1 MDGKK
6 LKKFIASSW
15 LPILLVAVFFLRL
28 PSLFEPHSYG
38 DEGVYLTLG
47 LAIRRGLLLYRDIFD
62 NKPPLI
68 YLLAAAAGG
77 TIFWF
82 RFLLLASVMGS
93 IWFFRKLAEKIFSSP
108 SAVKAATLIF
118 AFLTTIR
125 LIEGNIA
132 NSEIFILLPVIAGFY
147 LVFHLLEQ
155 ETKNIWG
162 FFAAG
167 LALSASFLLKVPAL
181 LDFGVVFTFLIFFR
195 EKNKILHFGR
205 KEVFLLAGY
214 LLPVLLT
221 FLFFLSRGAFGPFF
235 DACFKQTFGYLFS
248 WKTGSHVFS
257 LASLVKS
264 DLLIRGIILLTGLGL
279 LFSQRKKLTLPL
291 ALIPLWFLLALFGA
305 TLSGRPYPH
314 YLIQVVPPFSLAIG
328 LLLEPQKRVKWFLV
342 AGLLGILSLSQM
354 RYHFWSYPTLSYY
367 QNFLEL
373 VTKQKS
379 REDYLAFF
387 GRETPQIYEL
397 AQFVNEST
405 LADERIF
412 VWGNQPHL
420 YALARR
426 LPVGPYTVA
435 YHIQDFHQ
443 EKAIAVLL
451 RQKLPSLIVISREPP
466 LPPAIKMVLDE
477 KYRLIKG
484 TADFTVWQKRSFE

>member
-6 LKKFIASSW
+6 LKKLADRFW
-15 LPILLVAVFFLRL
+15 LPILLVVVFLLRL
-28 PSLFEPHSYG
+28 PSLFEPYAYG
-38 DEGVYLTLG
+38 DEGVYLTVG

-77 TIFWF
+77 TMFWF

-93 IWFFRKLAEKIFSSP
+93 IWFFRKLTEKIFSSP
-108 SAVKAATLIF
+108 PAVKTATLIF

-132 NSEIFILLPVIAGFY
+132 NSEIFILFPVIAGFY
-147 LVFHLLEQ
+147 LVFRLLEP
-155 ETKNIWG
+155 ETKKTGG

-167 LALSASFLLKVPAL
+167 LILSASFLLKVPAL
-181 LDFGVVFTFLIFFR
+181 LDFGVIFAFLVFFR
-195 EKNKILHFGR
+195 ERNKILHFGR
-205 KEVFLLAGY
+205 KETFLLAGY
-214 LLPVLLT
+214 LLPIFLT
-221 FLFFLSRGAFGPFF
+221 GLFFFCRGAFAQFF

-264 DLLIRGIILLTGLGL
+264 ELLIRGIILLAGLGL

-291 ALIPLWFLLALFGA
+291 ALIPLWFLFALFGA

-314 YLIQVVPPFSLAIG
+314 YLLQVVPPFSLAIG
-328 LLLEPQKRVKWFLV
+328 LLLTPQKKVKWFLV
-342 AGLLGILSLSQM
+342 AGLLGILVLSQT
-354 RYHFWSYPTLSYY
+354 RYHFWSYPTLPYY

-387 GRETPQIYEL
+387 GGETPQIYEL
-397 AQFVNEST
+397 AQLVNEST
-405 LADERIF
+405 LPDERIF

-426 LPVGPYTVA
+426 LPTGPYTVA

-443 EKAIAVLL
+443 EKAVAALL
-451 RQKLPSLIVISREPP
+451 EQKLPSLIIISREPP
-466 LPPAIKMVLDE
+466 LPPAIKMLLDQQ
-477 KYRLIKG
+477 YRPTKK
-484 TADFTVWQKRSFE
+484 TADFTLWQKRSFK